1 MKSEYITV
9 NDEKLDNNNI
19 TSRYGELKE
28 ILEKYDK
35 FDEIIGIQNRAALE
49 DELHKMYAELDNIH
63 IACKNYREFEIIKN
77 LRQFADDKKA
87 FNSLDLIHC
96 LVILTFIKV
105 IDDFTYGEM
114 DVLYDNTKNKLVPY
128 TIARILEIIN
138 EG

>member
-35 FDEIIGIQNRAALE
+35 FDEKIGIQNRAALE
-49 DELHKMYAELDNIH
+49 DELHKMYAELDNTH

-77 LRQFADDKKA
+77 LRQFADDREA

>member
-35 FDEIIGIQNRAALE
+35 FDERIGIQNRAALE
-49 DELHKMYAELDNIH
+49 DELHKMYAELDNTH

-77 LRQFADDKKA
+77 LRQFADDREA
-87 FNSLDLIHC
+87 FNSLDLILC